1 MLKSLVR
8 TWVKTSII
16 SKGVRGQSTFWLA
29 IGALGVVRRYFVQHG
44 RRTERIALRERLR
57 PGDELSLRYTGKPG
71 RTTRKEIAEVLRRK
85 TAVAAAHAKVDAKLQ
100 AKIDKGGFGARRAAK
115 QLVALGPKRS

>member
-16 SKGVRGQSTFWLA
+16 SKGVRGPSTFWLA

-57 PGDELSLRYTGKPG
+57 PGDELSLRYPGRPG
-71 RTTRKEIAEVLRRK
+71 RTTRKEIAEVLRRD
-85 TAVAAAHAKVDAKLQ
+85 AAEAAAHAKMVSELQ
-100 AKIDKGGFGARRAAK
+100 AKVDKGGFGARRAAK
-115 QLVALGPKRS
+115 QLVALAPKRS

>member
-8 TWVKTSII
+8 TWVKTSIV

-57 PGDELSLRYTGKPG
+57 PGDELSLRYPG
-71 RTTRKEIAEVLRRK
+71 RPGRATRKEIAEVLRRK
-85 TAVAAAHAKVDAKLQ
+85 EAEATAHARLVAELQAKVDT
-100 AKIDKGGFGARRAAK
+100 GGFGARRAAK
-115 QLVALGPKRS
+115 QLVALPKRS